1 MALSAARR
9 ATYIAVPLALIAG
22 ALTAL
27 LIANS
32 LSSITGDGAAN
43 TSTITNVK
51 VALDPSTDQLCSA
64 FANAVPATI
73 DGRKQRPVKG
83 YPAGAGWGQP
93 PILAVCGVTKPANLT
108 PGSNLTS
115 VNGVTWFVQED
126 TDTAAYGVSGKNTLW
141 ITVDRVANVAVAVPN
156 GIEGSVAIAP
166 ISTSIAASLKSIE
179 S

>member
-1 MALSAARR
+1 MALSAARK

-32 LSSITGDGAAN
+32 LRSITGDGATN
-43 TSTITNVK
+43 TSTITSVQ
-51 VALDPSTDQLCSA
+51 VVVDPATDQLCSA
-64 FANAVPATI
+64 FANAVPGAI

-83 YPAGAGWGQP
+83 YPGAAGWGQP
-93 PILAVCGVTKPANLT
+93 PILAVCGVAKPAALVA
-108 PGSNLTS
+108 GSTLTS
-115 VNGVTWFVQED
+115 VNGVSWFVQED
-126 TDTAAYGVSGKNTLW
+126 TDTAKYGVPGKNTLW
-141 ITVDRVANVAVAVPN
+141 VTVDRVANVGVAVPN
-156 GIEGSVAIAP
+156 GTDGSVAIAP